1 MLICRAS
8 GYRWTLTVSS
18 MASRKAQKDAARE
31 RRLAEERV
39 RAERDRRTRRM
50 RMVGGVVVAAVALV
64 AVAIAISSGG
74 SSSAKVVT
82 PDSAAA
88 KQAQASVNTLLK
100 GIPQQGNTLGSPN
113 AKVTIT
119 EYGDLVCPVCK
130 SFALGAENQ
139 LIANEVRSG
148 KAKIV
153 YKALETASSTANGT
167 QFVPSQTAAL
177 AAGEQKLGW
186 NYIELFYHE
195 QGDETSSYV
204 NDNFLGGL
212 AKQIAG
218 LNYGQ
223 WSSSRQSSSLSDQVT
238 KDMQAAQTA
247 GYSSTPTLVVT
258 GPKSQAQPIVG
269 SADYASLQSAIK
281 SVS

>member
-1 MLICRAS
+1 
-8 GYRWTLTVSS
+8 

-31 RRLAEERV
+31 RRIAEERA
-39 RAERDRRTRRM
+39 RAERERRTRRM
-50 RMVGGVVVAAVALV
+50 RMVSGVVVGAVVLA

-82 PDSAAA
+82 PDSPAA
-88 KQAQASVNTLLK
+88 KKAQASVTTLLK
-100 GIPQQGNTLGSPN
+100 GIPQQGNTLGSPD

-130 SFALGAENQ
+130 TFALGAENQ
-139 LIANEVRSG
+139 LIAKEVRSG
-148 KAKIV
+148 KVKIV
-153 YKALETASSTANGT
+153 YKALETASSTANGS
-167 QFVPSQTAAL
+167 QFVPSQAAAL

-195 QGDETSSYV
+195 QGDETTSYV

-212 AKQIAG
+212 AKQIGG
-218 LNYGQ
+218 LNYSQ
-223 WSSSRQSSSLSDQVT
+223 WSSSRQSSSLTDQVT
-238 KDMQAAQTA
+238 RDMQAAQTA
-247 GYSSTPTLVVT
+247 GYSSTPTLIVT

-281 SVS
+281 SVSAG